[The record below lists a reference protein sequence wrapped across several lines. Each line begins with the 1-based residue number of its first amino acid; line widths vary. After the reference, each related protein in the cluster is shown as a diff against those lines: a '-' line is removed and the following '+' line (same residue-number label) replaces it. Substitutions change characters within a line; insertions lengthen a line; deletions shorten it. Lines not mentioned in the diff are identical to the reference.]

1 MSRPSRLSPPIPNP
15 TLPASLLAKFRVSLA
30 ACALTTMAGAVELN
44 PLFQDNAVLQCD
56 TRVPVWGTARDG
68 EKIAVS
74 FAGQRVETVASG
86 GVWKVWLAPMQP
98 DATPRTLTV
107 SGDNTREITNVLV
120 GEVWIASGQSNME
133 RHLGLQPGQQ
143 PLRDWE
149 KEAAAADHPEIR
161 MFHVPNTR
169 AFAPRRDVGGSWA
182 VCTPKSVIDFS
193 AVGYFFARDLHAARK
208 VPVGIIHSS
217 WGGTPAE
224 AWTSAEGL
232 KNFAEFAGDVAE
244 VKRFAV
250 DPALELRK
258 REAVQDAWFSKVDTG
273 SKPDASWSAVGVAVD
288 DWATMNLPTY
298 VESAGLPGFDGIVW
312 FRREFTL
319 PENWDGG
326 DAELH
331 LGAVDDMD
339 TTWINGQRVGSTNDW
354 TKTRVYRVPGAFL
367 KRGANTLAVR
377 VFDASGGGGLYG
389 GVEEMRLAFQTGAN
403 ADSVSLAGAWRYRT
417 TVTMAECGWPPANF
431 NENATIP
438 TVLYNGMIHPL
449 LPYAMRGVIWYQ
461 GENNVGRERQYRSLF
476 PAMIADWRRVWG
488 RGEFPFL
495 FVQIAPYRDLT
506 PEIREAQLLS
516 WQRTKN
522 TAMVVT
528 ADCGDA
534 DDIHPTHKQPVGAR
548 LALAARALAYG
559 EQIDFSGPVFDSM
572 EVEGDTAVLRF
583 THLGGGLVAQDGEL
597 RDFVIA
603 GPDKVFRPA
612 QASIAGDTI
621 RVSAAGVSRP
631 VAVRYGWAKVP
642 AGNLFN
648 RAGLP
653 ASPFRTDIE

>member
-1 MSRPSRLSPPIPNP
+1 MSPMFRSP
-15 TLPASLLAKFRVSLA
+15 ALLAKLRAPLA
-30 ACALTTMAGAVELN
+30 GCALTTMAAAMELN
-44 PLFQDNAVLQCD
+44 PLFQDNAVLQCE
-56 TRVPVWGTARDG
+56 TRVPVWGTAREG
-68 EKIAVS
+68 EKVAVS
-74 FAGQRVETVASG
+74 FAGQRVETVATD

-98 DATPRTLTV
+98 NATPQTLTV
-107 SGDNTREITNVLV
+107 SGDTTRVIGNVLV

-133 RHLGLQPGQQ
+133 RELGLRGGQQ
-143 PLRDWE
+143 PIRDWE
-149 KEAAAADHPEIR
+149 KEAAAAKHPDIR
-161 MFHVPNTR
+161 MFSVPHTR
-169 AFAPRRDVGGSWA
+169 AFAPTRSVSGAWK
-182 VCTPKSVIDFS
+182 VCSPETVVDFS

-232 KNFAEFAGDVAE
+232 KNFAEFAGDLAE
-244 VKRFAV
+244 VERFAV
-250 DPALELRK
+250 DPSLESRK
-258 REAVQDAWFSKVDTG
+258 REAVQDAWFAKVDAG
-273 SKPDASWSAVGVAVD
+273 SKPDGSWDAAELDMD
-288 DWATMNLPTY
+288 DWAMMILPAY
-298 VESAGLPGFDGIVW
+298 LESAGLPGFDGVVW

-339 TTWINGQRVGSTNDW
+339 TTWINGRRVGSTNGW
-354 TKTRVYRVPGAFL
+354 SEKRVYRVPGRLL

-377 VFDASGGGGLYG
+377 VLDASGGGGLYG
-389 GVEEMRLAFQTGAN
+389 GGEEMRLNFNTGDDTA
-403 ADSVSLAGAWRYRT
+403 SVSLAGVWRCKS
-417 TVTMAECGWPPANF
+417 TVTMAECGWPPADF
-431 NENATIP
+431 NENASIP

-461 GENNVGRERQYRSLF
+461 GEANVGRERQYRTLF

-488 RGEFPFL
+488 RGDFPFL

-516 WQRTKN
+516 WQRTQN

-534 DDIHPTHKQPVGAR
+534 NDIHPAHKQPVGAR

-559 EQIDFSGPVFDSM
+559 EQIDYSGPVFDSM
-572 EVEGDTAVLRF
+572 EIKGESAVLRF
-583 THLGGGLVAQDGEL
+583 THLGGGLVAQGGEL

-612 QASIAGDTI
+612 QARIEGDTI
-621 RVSAAGVSRP
+621 RVSAADVSRP
-631 VAVRYGWAKVP
+631 AAVRYGWAKVP

-653 ASPFRTDIE
+653 ATPFRTDTD

>member
-1 MSRPSRLSPPIPNP
+1 MSPLFRNPPVTISFVSAV
-15 TLPASLLAKFRVSLA
+15 LGCVLASE
-30 ACALTTMAGAVELN
+30 AGAAELN

-68 EKIAVS
+68 EKVTVR
-74 FAGQRVETVASG
+74 FAGQRVDTVATG
-86 GVWKVWLAPMQP
+86 GAWKVWLEPMAPN
-98 DATPRTLTV
+98 ATPQTLTV
-107 SGDNTREITNVLV
+107 SGDTTREIGNILV

-133 RHLGLQPGQQ
+133 RHLGTQPGQQ
-143 PLRDWE
+143 PIHDWE
-149 KEAAAADHPEIR
+149 REAAEANHPEIR
-161 MFHVPNTR
+161 QFYVPHTR
-169 AFAPRRDVGGSWA
+169 AFTPRPTVSGSWA
-182 VCTPKSVIDFS
+182 VCSPKTVLDFS

-224 AWTSAEGL
+224 AWTSSEGL
-232 KNFAEFAGDVAE
+232 KNFAEFAGDLAE
-244 VKRFAV
+244 VERFAV
-250 DPALELRK
+250 EPDLELRK
-258 REAVQDAWFSKVDTG
+258 REAVQDAWFAKFDAG
-273 SKPDASWSAVGVAVD
+273 SKPGASWSAADLAVD
-288 DWATMNLPTY
+288 DWSTMNLPAY
-298 VESAGLPGFDGIVW
+298 LESAGLPGFDGVVW

-354 TKTRVYRVPGAFL
+354 SKTRVYRVPGRLL

-377 VFDASGGGGLYG
+377 VFDPAGGGGLYG
-389 GVEEMRLAFQTGAN
+389 GGDEMRLAFK
-403 ADSVSLAGAWRYRT
+403 ADASPASVSLAGAWRCKT

-431 NENATIP
+431 NENASIP
-438 TVLYNGMIHPL
+438 SVLYNGMLHPL

-461 GENNVGRERQYRSLF
+461 GEANVGRERQYRSLF

-488 RGEFPFL
+488 RGDFPFL

-534 DDIHPTHKQPVGAR
+534 NDIHPTRKRPVGAR

-559 EQIDFSGPVFDSM
+559 EHIDYSGPVYESM
-572 EVEGDTAVLRF
+572 EVDGDTAVLRF

-603 GPDKVFRPA
+603 GPDKVFHPA
-612 QASIAGDTI
+612 RARIEGDTI
-621 RVSAAGVSRP
+621 RVHAPGVTQP
-631 VAVRYGWAKVP
+631 AAVRYGWAKVP
-642 AGNLFN
+642 EGNLFN

-653 ASPFRTDIE
+653 ASPFRTDVD

>member
-1 MSRPSRLSPPIPNP
+1 M
-15 TLPASLLAKFRVSLA
+15 A
-30 ACALTTMAGAVELN
+30 AAVELN

-68 EKIAVS
+68 EKITVR
-74 FAGQRVETVASG
+74 FAGQRLETVAAG
-86 GVWKVWLAPMQP
+86 GAWKVWLEPMHP
-98 DATPRTLTV
+98 DATPQTLTV
-107 SGDNTREITNVLV
+107 SGDTIREVGNVLV

-133 RHLGLQPGQQ
+133 RELGTRPGQQ
-143 PLRDWE
+143 PIHDWE
-149 KEAAAADHPEIR
+149 REAAAANYPEVR
-161 MFHVPNTR
+161 QFYVPHTR
-169 AFAPRRDVGGSWA
+169 AFGPGKTVGGSWA
-182 VCTPKSVIDFS
+182 VCTPKTVADFS

-232 KNFAEFAGDVAE
+232 KTFTEFAGDLAE
-244 VKRFAV
+244 VERFAV
-250 DPALELRK
+250 QPDLELRK
-258 REAVQDAWFSKVDTG
+258 REAVQDAWFAKVDAG
-273 SKPDASWSAVGVAVD
+273 SKPDASWSAAALATD
-288 DWATMNLPTY
+288 DWATMTLPAY
-298 VESAGLPGFDGIVW
+298 LESAGFPGFDGVIW
-312 FRREFTL
+312 FRREFIL

-354 TKTRVYRVPGAFL
+354 SKKRVYRVSGRLL

-377 VFDASGGGGLYG
+377 VLDASGGGGLYG
-389 GVEEMRLAFQTGAN
+389 GGDEMRVEFKAGDRAASLPLTG
-403 ADSVSLAGAWRYRT
+403 SWRCKT

-431 NENATIP
+431 NENASIP
-438 TVLYNGMIHPL
+438 SVLYNGMIHPL

-461 GENNVGRERQYRSLF
+461 GEANVGRERQYRGLF
-476 PAMIADWRRVWG
+476 PAMIADWRHAWG
-488 RGEFPFL
+488 RGDFPFL

-506 PEIREAQLLS
+506 PEIREAQLLT

-559 EQIDFSGPVFDSM
+559 EQIDYSGPVFDSM
-572 EVEGDTAVLRF
+572 EVDGDIAVLRF

-597 RDFVIA
+597 RDFLIA
-603 GPDKVFRPA
+603 GDDKIFRPA
-612 QASIAGDTI
+612 QAKIVGDTI
-621 RVSAAGVSRP
+621 LVSAPGLSRP
-631 VAVRYGWAKVP
+631 AAVRYGWANVP
-642 AGNLFN
+642 TGNLFN

-653 ASPFRTDIE
+653 ASPFRTDVD